1 MKLFFIYEVENWDA
15 DFYSKVN
22 DDVHVNIGMS
32 LLFPGIENIA
42 CPCNLQFFQF
52 ARERIFQAMQEHMF
66 T

>member
-1 MKLFFIYEVENWDA
+1 MQDGQLEAPDEHPKKMKLFFIHEVENWDA

-42 CPCNLQFFQF
+42 CACNLQFF
-52 ARERIFQAMQEHMF
+52 
-66 T
+66 